1 MKYEIAEFET
11 CTEYHRISRKARKN
25 YWLTKAHQQ
34 PYQEE
39 CWYVKEKELLKNRA
53 YDLAKN

>member
-1 MKYEIAEFET
+1 MKYEIAEFEI

-25 YWLTKAHQQ
+25 YWFTKVHQQ

-39 CWYVKEKELLKNRA
+39 C
-53 YDLAKN
+53 